1 MEHKPGMIAIP
12 CNDLARYSVFALS
25 LATTNM
31 PVGTQLAMVRSMDV
45 TANLN
50 TIVREAMEGKADWV
64 WFQGDDH
71 VWMPDL
77 LMELLDL
84 NVDCVVPLVSK
95 KNPPFNLVIFK
106 DSWMATDQ
114 KDGREY
120 RHYQY
125 YEPGDLPDS
134 GLIEVHAAGSAAMLV
149 RRHVL
154 EEIGDPWFENSVGT
168 IVNDDLEF
176 CQKIKALGY
185 KVQCST
191 DHAMGHVSIHT
202 VWPETRDG
210 TRGIS
215 LDFGGKGE
223 NKIFMATDLNHLRDQ
238 ARENYLQQVA
248 DAEAAKEKA
257 SA

>member
-12 CNDLARYSVFALS
+12 CNDLSRYSVFALS
-25 LATTNM
+25 LATANM
-31 PVGTQLAMVRSMDV
+31 PIGTKIAMVRSMDV

-50 TIVREAMEGKADWV
+50 TIVREAMEGDADWV

-71 VWMPDL
+71 VWEPDL
-77 LMELLDL
+77 LIDLLDRD
-84 NVDCVVPLVSK
+84 VDVIVPLVAK

-106 DSWMATDQ
+106 DSWMAED
-114 KDGREY
+114 KDDGREY

-125 YEPGDLPDS
+125 FEPGDLPES
-134 GLIEVHAAGSAAMLV
+134 GMIEVHAAGSAAMLV

-154 EEIGDPWFENSVGT
+154 EDIGSPWFENSVGT

-176 CQKIKALGY
+176 CQKIRAKGY
-185 KVQCST
+185 KIWCDT
-191 DHAMGHVSIHT
+191 DRAMGHISIHT
-202 VWPETRDG
+202 VWPELRDG
-210 TRGIS
+210 TRGIA

-238 ARENYLQQVA
+238 AREHYLQQI
-248 DAEAAKEKA
+248 AEAEAQKA
-257 SA
+257 SAPA

>member
-1 MEHKPGMIAIP
+1 MKHKPGMIAIP
-12 CNDLARYSVFALS
+12 CNDLSRYSVFALS
-25 LATTNM
+25 LATTDM
-31 PVGTQLAMVRSMDV
+31 PRGTRIAMVRSMDV

-50 TIVREAMEGKADWV
+50 MIVRQAMEEKSDWV

-77 LMELLDL
+77 LTSLLDRNL
-84 NVDCVVPLVSK
+84 DVVVPLVAK

-106 DSWMATDQ
+106 DSWMAKDVD
-114 KDGREY
+114 DGREY

-125 YEPGDLPDS
+125 FEPSELPDG
-134 GLIEVHAAGSAAMLV
+134 GLMEVHAAGSAAMLV

-154 EEIGDPWFENSVGT
+154 EDVGSPWFENSVGT

-176 CQKIKALGY
+176 CRKIRDCGY
-185 KVQCST
+185 KIMCDT
-191 DHAMGHVSIHT
+191 DVAMGHISSHT
-202 VWPETRDG
+202 VWPELRDG

-223 NKIFMATDLNHLRDQ
+223 NKIFMATDLTHLRDQ
-238 ARENYLQQVA
+238 ARASYEQQVEEA
-248 DAEAAKEKA
+248 EKSKEAAA
-257 SA
+257 A